1 MFQRGQ
7 DASGGGGLRAAGR
20 YLRCEPATAR
30 VGREPEGSFPERQ
43 SANRNADPGRR
54 WGKAPHI
61 MTFLHIRGERFL
73 FCAAHAGAH
82 AAAVTT
88 VLAGHLLFADLSQRL
103 AVDAQIGGRT
113 RFEATN
119 ADLHAARF
127 AVAEIIVFHFLQ
139 RFLDLLISLRSRSRL
154 RSSRLNS
161 SSRVAR
167 SAGSGSWLPL
177 LAYAIQYG
185 PLRP

>member
-1 MFQRGQ
+1 MTAVPVETIMFQRGQ
-7 DASGGGGLRAAGR
+7 DERRRRGLRAAGR

-43 SANRNADPGRR
+43 SANRNADPR

-61 MTFLHIRGERFL
+61 MTFLHIRGRGS

-161 SSRVAR
+161 SS
-167 SAGSGSWLPL
+167 G
-177 LAYAIQYG
+177 
-185 PLRP
+185 

>member
-7 DASGGGGLRAAGR
+7 DASGGAGDFAR
-20 YLRCEPATAR
+20 RVDIFDANQPLPALGASLK
-30 VGREPEGSFPERQ
+30 VASQ
-43 SANRNADPGRR
+43 SGNQRTEMQIPGRR

-61 MTFLHIRGERFL
+61 MTFLHIRGERFPFL
-73 FCAAHAGAH
+73 CAAHAGAH

-161 SSRVAR
+161 SS
-167 SAGSGSWLPL
+167 G
-177 LAYAIQYG
+177 
-185 PLRP
+185 